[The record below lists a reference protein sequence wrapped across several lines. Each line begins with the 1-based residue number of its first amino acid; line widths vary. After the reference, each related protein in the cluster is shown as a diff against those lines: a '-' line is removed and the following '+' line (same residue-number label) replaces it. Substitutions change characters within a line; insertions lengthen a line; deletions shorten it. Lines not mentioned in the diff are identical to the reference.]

1 MQTVTGQL
9 KEQSSSFRSRDNRA
23 ALFESFYAAAAA
35 VAAAGAVA
43 VGDTTLS
50 LLSAVHVHRWGA
62 KKVSL
67 MAQWQQVA
75 PFVAVGVLLVLLLV
89 YKFYW

>member
-23 ALFESFYAAAAA
+23 ALFESFYAAA